1 MVPAESADL
10 AVLGA
15 RIRTLDARRP
25 WATAVAVRD
34 GRIAAVGDDA
44 AVRAACGP
52 RTELV
57 DGTGLA
63 IVPGLVD
70 GHLHPIWAADLAQG
84 VDASGCAD
92 REALGRALRAER
104 DRIGPGEVV
113 RAWSVDY
120 ALFPGEAM
128 DGRVLEEL
136 AGGPALVVFFDL
148 HTFLATPGVLALA
161 GVTGAEPFPDASEI
175 VVRDGR
181 PTGELREFSAFYRVA
196 DALPGLTEGTR
207 LRRVA
212 AILAE
217 LNAVGLTGAHVMD
230 GSPATFDL
238 LRRLEER
245 GDLTLRLV
253 VPLWVKPEYG
263 DDHVEAYLR
272 HQGEAG
278 GLWRG
283 GVAKFF
289 IDGVVETGTAWLE
302 APDTRGQR
310 TKPFWPDPRRY
321 ADVVARLARDGGPPA
336 LGRPARARLGLAR
349 RAVRPPNTA
358 WPGRG
363 CAAGPGIEA
372 ARASSPSSASAPKPP
387 SPATRPPRRRWSA
400 TVRRRAGSRWAA
412 APT

>member
-1 MVPAESADL
+1 MALAETADL

-15 RIRTLDARRP
+15 RIRTLDPRRP
-25 WATAVAVRD
+25 WASALAARD
-34 GRIAAVGDDA
+34 GRITAVGDDA
-44 AVRAACGP
+44 EIRALCGP

-57 DGTGLA
+57 DGKGLA
-63 IVPGLVD
+63 VVPGLVD

-104 DRIGPGEVV
+104 ARVGPGEIV

-120 ALFPGEAM
+120 AHFPGEAM

-136 AGGPALVVFFDL
+136 AGGPALAVFFDL
-148 HTFLATPGVLALA
+148 HTFLATPEVLALA
-161 GVTGAEPFPDASEI
+161 GVTGPEPFPDASEI

-196 DALPGLTEGTR
+196 DALPGLTEETR

-230 GSPATFDL
+230 GSPATFGL

-245 GDLTLRLV
+245 GNLTMRLV
-253 VPLWVKPEYG
+253 VPLWVKPEY
-263 DDHVEAYLR
+263 DDDRVEAHLR
-272 HQGEAG
+272 HRAEAG

-302 APDTRGQR
+302 APDARGQG
-310 TKPFWPDPRRY
+310 TKPYWPDPGRY
-321 ADVVARLARDGGPPA
+321 ADVVGRFARAGFQCVTHAVGDRAVRAVLDAYRAAGPPA
-336 LGRPARARLGLAR
+336 P
-349 RAVRPPNTA
+349 
-358 WPGRG
+358 PGRG
-363 CAAGPGIEA
+363 RHRVEHLETLGDETLARVAAEGVA
-372 ARASSPSSASAPKPP
+372 ASM
-387 SPATRPPRRRWSA
+387 
-400 TVRRRAGSRWAA
+400 
-412 APT
+412 